1 MERICYIVG
10 AVPLDGCLPQPG
22 DGDYLIA
29 ADAGYTALA
38 AAGVTPDLVI
48 GDYDSLGAP
57 PKHPNVISH
66 TPIKD
71 DTDTMLAVRWA
82 LEQGFRRFALYGVL
96 GGRRLDMTVASFQ
109 TLRFLAAHGARGMLV
124 GDGWKVVLLENGMLR
139 FGASAKGTLSVFC
152 AGEPAEGVTLRGLRY
167 TMENGTVTGA
177 FPIGVSNAFVGEPAE
192 ISVKN
197 GMLYVL
203 WQDDVCP
210 EEVLF

>member
-22 DGDYLIA
+22 EGDYLIA

-71 DTDTMLAVRWA
+71 DTDTMLAVR
-82 LEQGFRRFALYGVL
+82 LLRHPLPTNLR
-96 GGRRLDMTVASFQ
+96 DNTAS
-109 TLRFLAAHGARGMLV
+109 M
-124 GDGWKVVLLENGMLR
+124 
-139 FGASAKGTLSVFC
+139 S
-152 AGEPAEGVTLRGLRY
+152 
-167 TMENGTVTGA
+167 
-177 FPIGVSNAFVGEPAE
+177 
-192 ISVKN
+192 
-197 GMLYVL
+197 
-203 WQDDVCP
+203 
-210 EEVLF
+210 